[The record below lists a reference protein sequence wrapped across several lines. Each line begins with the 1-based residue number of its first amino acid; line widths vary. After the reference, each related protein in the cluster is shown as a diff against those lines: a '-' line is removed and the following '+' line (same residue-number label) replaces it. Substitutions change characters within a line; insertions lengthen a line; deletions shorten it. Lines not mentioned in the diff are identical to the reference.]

1 MIFLKKDEKCSC
13 SSASN
18 TKHICV
24 VENIEDAI
32 KIQNT
37 HSYDGLY
44 HILGGAISP
53 LDGIGPSELSFDK
66 LLGRI
71 SNGVEEVIIATN
83 PSTSGNATAMYLQ
96 KILKEHSVTISR
108 LAVGLP
114 VGSNLEYI
122 DDKTIAT
129 AIKERVELN

>member
-1 MIFLKKDEKCSC
+1 MSNIATYIDQLIEALTKLPGIGRKGAERIAYFIIHSNDKTADDIVSSLEDIGDKLETCENCGMIFLKKDEECSC

-44 HILGGAISP
+44 HVLGGAISP
-53 LDGIGPSELSFDK
+53 LDGIGP
-66 LLGRI
+66 
-71 SNGVEEVIIATN
+71 
-83 PSTSGNATAMYLQ
+83 
-96 KILKEHSVTISR
+96 
-108 LAVGLP
+108 
-114 VGSNLEYI
+114 
-122 DDKTIAT
+122 
-129 AIKERVELN
+129 

>member
-1 MIFLKKDEKCSC
+1 MIFLKKDEECSC

-44 HILGGAISP
+44 HVLGGAISP
-53 LDGIGPSELSFDK
+53 LDGIGPKELNMDS
-66 LLGRI
+66 LIGRAQ
-71 SNGVEEVIIATN
+71 SALELIIATDA
-83 PSTSGNATAMYLQ
+83 SVEGDTTALYIS
-96 KILKEHSVTISR
+96 KILPSFQMFTLK
-108 LAVGLP
+108 
-114 VGSNLEYI
+114 
-122 DDKTIAT
+122 
-129 AIKERVELN
+129 